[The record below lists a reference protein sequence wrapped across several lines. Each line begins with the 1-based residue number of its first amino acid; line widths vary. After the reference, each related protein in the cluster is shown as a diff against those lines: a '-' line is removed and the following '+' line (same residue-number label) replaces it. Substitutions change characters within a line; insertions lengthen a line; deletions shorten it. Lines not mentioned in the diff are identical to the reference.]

1 MTRVAKR
8 PITLSKGVEFHLKAG
23 AITLKGPN
31 GSLRLDLNQEVEV
44 SQEDANLVVSARS
57 GSRFA
62 RAMAGTTRALI
73 NNMVTGVSTGFERKL
88 ELVGVG
94 YRAQAQGQKVN
105 LTLGFSH
112 PVVYEVPEGISV
124 ETPTQ
129 SEITVR
135 GIDRQQV
142 GQVAAEIR
150 NFRPP
155 DAYKGKGVRYA
166 DERVV
171 LKEAKKQQ

>member
-8 PITLSKGVEFHLKAG
+8 LITLSKGVEFHLKAG

-62 RAMAGTTRALI
+62 RAMVGTTRALI

-94 YRAQAQGQKVN
+94 Y
-105 LTLGFSH
+105 
-112 PVVYEVPEGISV
+112 
-124 ETPTQ
+124 
-129 SEITVR
+129 
-135 GIDRQQV
+135 
-142 GQVAAEIR
+142 
-150 NFRPP
+150 
-155 DAYKGKGVRYA
+155 
-166 DERVV
+166 
-171 LKEAKKQQ
+171 